1 MSAQQPPSAAGEV
14 PAAASGDADGD
25 ADAAELPVYDEA
37 LHRAAFK
44 AQVQQ
49 YFDDSILVKR
59 QSLSLAEVDM
69 LTPIVDGWEEKPKK
83 QRGFEKEQAASFM
96 GRMPGSVYAL
106 IQGLVVHH
114 EPALPVAAG
123 TAGPS
128 EAAAQGRRVLFEKY
142 KDGEVEVSPCACLC
156 IDVAVQ
162 QLCQ

>member
-25 ADAAELPVYDEA
+25 AAAAELPVYDEA

-44 AQVQQ
+44 AKVQQ
-49 YFDDSILVKR
+49 NFDDSLLVKR
-59 QSLSLAEVDM
+59 QSLSLAEVEM
-69 LTPIVDGWEEKPKK
+69 LIPIVDGWEEKPKK
-83 QRGFEKEQAASFM
+83 QRGLEKEQAAAFM
-96 GRMPGSVYAL
+96 GRKPGSVYAL
-106 IQGLVVHH
+106 IQALSVHH
-114 EPALPVAAG
+114 EPDLPDTAG
-123 TAGPS
+123 AAGPS
-128 EAAAQGRRVLFEKY
+128 EAAAQGRRILFEKY